1 MRASETLLTEPMTT
15 AKPPPRIMG
24 LLEWRSPWIGSAARR
39 SFARKWRRVATPL
52 IILLGLAACDQAQVP
67 APQRVIGADQEAGRE
82 VIAEVACG
90 ICHVIPGI
98 RGANGIVGPS
108 LAGFGRRQL
117 IGGVAPNQPAIL
129 IQWVKDAPSIA
140 PGTGMPDLPLTEAQA
155 RDVAAFLL
163 TLR

>member
-1 MRASETLLTEPMTT
+1 MTT
-15 AKPPPRIMG
+15 TKPLPRIIG
-24 LLEWRSPWIGSAARR
+24 VLGWFSPWMVGAAER
-39 SFARKWRRVATPL
+39 SFARKWRCAATAL
-52 IILLGLAACDQAQVP
+52 IMLLGVGACDQAQIP
-67 APQRVIGADQEAGRE
+67 AQQRLVGADQEAGRAL
-82 VIAEVACG
+82 ITAVACG

-108 LAGFGRRQL
+108 LDGFARRQL

-140 PGTGMPDLPLTEAQA
+140 PGTGMPDLPLTDAQA
-155 RDVAAFLL
+155 RDVAAYLL

>member
-1 MRASETLLTEPMTT
+1 MTT
-15 AKPPPRIMG
+15 PKPPPRIIG
-24 LLEWRSPWIGSAARR
+24 LLEWRRPWVGCAAGCGF
-39 SFARKWRRVATPL
+39 SWRRRRAAMPV
-52 IILLGLAACDQAQVP
+52 IMLLGLAACDQVQIPAQ
-67 APQRVIGADQEAGRE
+67 QRVVGADQEAGRA
-82 VIAEVACG
+82 VIAAVACG

-155 RDVAAFLL
+155 RDVAAYLL